1 MGMGN
6 FAVDSYVITYDNLK
20 KLCPK
25 EIEAIETAKYWE
37 FVGWGPL
44 ANGMSYNDTQT
55 IGEGVFDSEEK
66 LSDTQVIK
74 ICKGFEKLAKAL
86 CAAFKKQTGG
96 LELFFDHYNEDE
108 GDRYDSVEHKDGC
121 VFCVGN
127 MTQLTPAGKKFQK
140 VVEKRRWV
148 QFG

>member
-1 MGMGN
+1 M
-6 FAVDSYVITYDNLK
+6 
-20 KLCPK
+20 
-25 EIEAIETAKYWE
+25 
-37 FVGWGPL
+37 
-44 ANGMSYNDTQT
+44 
-55 IGEGVFDSEEK
+55 
-66 LSDTQVIK
+66 
-74 ICKGFEKLAKAL
+74 AKAL